1 VHKSLVL
8 AEHGIDFT
16 CHGFALINALALA
29 KVMLAA
35 KDLHLGEQF
44 NEAPLTYPTLVKSAL
59 LSLALAGFKFWK
71 KL

>member
-1 VHKSLVL
+1 
-8 AEHGIDFT
+8 
-16 CHGFALINALALA
+16 
-29 KVMLAA
+29 MLAA